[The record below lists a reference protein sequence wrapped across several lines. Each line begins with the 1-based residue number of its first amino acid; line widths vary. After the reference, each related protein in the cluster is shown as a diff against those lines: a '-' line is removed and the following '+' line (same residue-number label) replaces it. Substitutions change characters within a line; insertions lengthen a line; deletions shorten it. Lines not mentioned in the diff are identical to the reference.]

1 MKTRILTALVALPL
15 LVAVL
20 LFPEPWIL
28 SPVVA
33 LLACIGLWEMTHAL
47 NIFEKRPLTLL
58 SALMAVLFPLTAWLA
73 PDLLWVA
80 AVVYTLLILCVSVVF
95 HKTLPL
101 ADVAKSYLATL
112 YVAGLF
118 SAVVTV
124 RMAPEGHLLL
134 WLIFIAAFATDTFA
148 YFTGV
153 FLGRHKLCPE
163 VSPKKTVEG
172 AIGGVVGCVLCFFA
186 FGYVLTVRNTVAV
199 NLPSLL
205 TLAVVASVVSMFG
218 DLSASIIK
226 RQVGVKD
233 YGKLFPGHGGVL
245 DRFDSVLFTAPTIAV
260 WSQIWPVLW
269 AIIG

>member
-15 LVAVL
+15 LLAVL
-20 LFPEPWIL
+20 VFPKPWL
-28 SPVVA
+28 LTPVVMV
-33 LLACIGLWEMTHAL
+33 LACIGLWEMTHAL

-58 SALMAVLFPLTAWLA
+58 SALMAVLFPLTVWLY
-73 PDLLWVA
+73 PHLVWGLV
-80 AVVYTLLILCVSVVF
+80 VVYTLLILCLSVVF
-95 HKTLPL
+95 HKSLPL
-101 ADVAKSYLATL
+101 NDVAKSYLATL

-118 SAVVTV
+118 STVVTV
-124 RMAPEGHLLL
+124 RMAPEGQLLL

-153 FLGRHKLCPE
+153 FLGKHKLCPE
-163 VSPKKTVEG
+163 ISPKKTVEG
-172 AIGGVVGCVLCFFA
+172 AIGGVLGCVLCFGIFA
-186 FGYVLTVRNTVAV
+186 LAVQNTVAV

-233 YGKLFPGHGGVL
+233 YGTLFPGHGGVL

-260 WSQIWPVLW
+260 WSQIWPIVW
-269 AIIG
+269 SIFG